1 MKKYYTRWVVKA
13 AQLTSKMCLVNIIKT
28 ALVIEKLW
36 DKTWQDIVASRMIFV
51 AAAEAILHTRLLSF
65 LVVICKSCASLF
77 VCLFFFFR
85 VKRQKL
91 NLPPKVTTFSRFSQ
105 IKNNWAVRHLAETYS
120 EPFLIYHNKNNPFVA
135 AFEMQAPVF
144 VANAW

>member
-1 MKKYYTRWVVKA
+1 MF
-13 AQLTSKMCLVNIIKT
+13 KT
-28 ALVIEKLW
+28 ALVIEQLW

-51 AAAEAILHTRLLSF
+51 AAAEAILHTRLPSF

-77 VCLFFFFR
+77 ICLFVCLFVFFR
-85 VKRQKL
+85 VNRQKL
-91 NLPPKVTTFSRFSQ
+91 KLPQKVMTFSRFSQ
-105 IKNNWAVRHLAETYS
+105 IQNNWTVRHLAETYS